1 MKFTRTGRALSLKNT
16 GKTSPDTSAPGKA
29 GSHKSQTRKVKSVWN
44 AKRIIAIVA
53 IILLAGIYVAA
64 FIAAFFAGADAGR
77 IFRICIGMTVAVP
90 VFAWIL
96 IYMAGW
102 FTGKHTIAN
111 VDLLN
116 SNKDERKKMEDA
128 LARQQETDRKSQ
140 KKRS

>member
-1 MKFTRTGRALSLKNT
+1 LNNT
-16 GKTSPDTSAPGKA
+16 GKTSQNSSAPGKS
-29 GSHKSQTRKVKSVWN
+29 GSQKSKTQKVKPSRN
-44 AKRIIAIVA
+44 AKRIIAVVA

-64 FIAAFFAGADAGR
+64 FIAAFFTGADAGR
-77 IFRICIGMTVAVP
+77 IFRFCLGMTIAVP

-116 SNKDERKKMEDA
+116 SNKEERKKMEDA
-128 LARQQETDRKSQ
+128 LARQQEADQ
-140 KKRS
+140 KTKRNMKH